1 MTVKLFS
8 ASKGILGMLAGQ
20 AAAREA
26 AHLAHSAKKA
36 LIVIAAF
43 FGVLTVCVLIVTFYV
58 LLLII
63 ERF

>member
-1 MTVKLFS
+1 MKIFS
-8 ASKGILGMLAGQ
+8 ASKGIIGLLAGQ

-26 AHLAHSAKKA
+26 ANAAHTAKKA
-36 LIVIAAF
+36 LIAVAF
-43 FGVLTVCVLIVTFYV
+43 FFGILTFCVLIVTFYV